1 MGYRGRMTDE
11 AVSGVCSRFGSGEMV
26 LVIGLSWQ
34 DDRWGR
40 IRGLFKVWVLGDGA
54 GNWVIM
60 AG

>member
-1 MGYRGRMTDE
+1 MGYRGRMTDG
-11 AVSGVCSRFGSGEMV
+11 AVSAVCSRFGSGEMV

-34 DDRWGR
+34 DDRWGS
-40 IRGLFKVWVLGDGA
+40 IRGLFKVLVCGDGA